1 MSSPV
6 IAYSFN
12 RTIYLI
18 EDFEIKYD
26 PRSELVSLIRTKKF
40 KYEEYVRL
48 SVNSFKILV
57 TLIADQYHTLNV
69 QIEQQDGYT
78 HLTKY
83 STSDSNFGLDILF
96 RIQTISKHNT
106 NHLHLKRYIA
116 LEIYE
121 NSSKFDEEI
130 QDMDNTYNNYRKLNP
145 LYFPNLGSDDYE
157 CLGNRNV
164 LEGDQRETWETELMG
179 LLDKI
184 KYSSLSNPSEQLVDF
199 VINHQLHPLQIP
211 SNVIW
216 MIKDHHRYIKYLN
229 SSIKANTLESDVKC
243 SKYDE
248 DLDEVNDS
256 IANIFYR
263 MYY

>member
-1 MSSPV
+1 MHHNHSYYTTP
-6 IAYSFN
+6 N
-12 RTIYLI
+12 TRN
-18 EDFEIKYD
+18 
-26 PRSELVSLIRTKKF
+26 TK
-40 KYEEYVRL
+40 
-48 SVNSFKILV
+48 
-57 TLIADQYHTLNV
+57 Q
-69 QIEQQDGYT
+69 
-78 HLTKY
+78 
-83 STSDSNFGLDILF
+83 
-96 RIQTISKHNT
+96 
-106 NHLHLKRYIA
+106 LHLKRYIA

-121 NSSKFDEEI
+121 NSSKIDEEI
-130 QDMDNTYNNYRKLNP
+130 QDMNNTYNNYRKLNP

-216 MIKDHHRYIKYLN
+216 LIKDHHRYNKYIN
-229 SSIKANTLESDVKC
+229 SSVNANTLESDIKC